1 MKIALNLHLK
11 KFSMMK
17 ILFYEQ
23 NNTETDKH
31 NITKK
36 NNKLSDLRILE
47 T

>member
-36 NNKLSDLRILE
+36 NQQIK
-47 T
+47 

>member
-23 NNTETDKH
+23 NNIETDKH

-36 NNKLSDLRILE
+36 QQQIK
-47 T
+47 